1 VSDTSAEGIG
11 DRLLTPEMRRCYRLL
26 LDMNDE
32 QRGQILC
39 WFCRGC
45 NRYVGPGDSCTC
57 ERDE

>member
-1 VSDTSAEGIG
+1 MYNPITPAMRDVMA
-11 DRLLTPEMRRCYRLL
+11 LLRQMT
-26 LDMNDE
+26 DE
-32 QRGQILC
+32 QRGLIFA